1 MMTVVFS
8 AGASVRLFTA
18 GWNVLPSLVDAGQ
31 SHEFILALDCPF
43 THLLCF
49 VCLFVFFQNQLMLD
63 SGADATGFHI
73 AGADV
78 RGRRDAGQDGA
89 LRQRLARGRLPDRS
103 AHFSSAQ
110 EEAGDFICKF
120 HEKMADSI
128 DSSCCCCCCWC
139 CCRRDRDAGRVTHR
153 RPLRRWSRAG

>member
-18 GWNVLPSLVDAGQ
+18 GWNVLPSLVDSGVGL
-31 SHEFILALDCPF
+31 SIYSFALF
-43 THLLCF
+43 
-49 VCLFVFFQNQLMLD
+49 CLFVFFFQNQLMLD

-128 DSSCCCCCCWC
+128 DSSCCCCWCCWC